1 MYVKG
6 LFHVILFEALNP
18 ELNHHLF
25 YYFITLRYVLFSIF
39 EEKGTSTSLFSF

>member
-6 LFHVILFEALNP
+6 FFYVILFEALNL

-25 YYFITLRYVLFSIF
+25 YYFITLHHVLFSIF
-39 EEKGTSTSLFSF
+39 EEKGTSTSLFGF